1 MVDEVRGA
9 ERGLV
14 NKIDKL
20 VETLQRSKCSEAE
33 NDKDGNSIRVSVYL
47 RVLLY
52 RSRYE
57 SATEISGQ
65 LKALARALKVPVL
78 CLAQINRENTQRQD
92 KRPQLSDLRDTGA
105 LEQDADGVIFLH
117 CPYYYQ
123 DGEHS
128 PWEAEPMEIILAKNR
143 HASTGKCDAV
153 FYKAVGRIIPER
165 VG

>member
-1 MVDEVRGA
+1 MRFW
-9 ERGLV
+9 
-14 NKIDKL
+14 
-20 VETLQRSKCSEAE
+20 
-33 NDKDGNSIRVSVYL
+33 
-47 RVLLY
+47 
-52 RSRYE
+52 
-57 SATEISGQ
+57 EISVHFHPV
-65 LKALARALKVPVL
+65 LKALARALKVPIL

-123 DGEHS
+123 NGES
-128 PWEAEPMEIILAKNR
+128 NPWEPEPMEIILAKNR

-165 VG
+165 AG